1 VTFFKPPE
9 MEPSPEE
16 KLVENYVRRMATGF
30 GLRKPTPGFQP
41 TVYSWLHSRE
51 GKTNGDPFADFLR
64 NGLPDGPWLRSVIQS
79 GGASKIAPHAGLRAA
94 IHLHVFYP
102 DQLAGIAERLRLNAS
117 APDLFISA
125 TSEHAAAQTREALS
139 GYRGRIVEVEVTPNL
154 GRDIGPLLTQFGR
167 TLSASYDVIGHL
179 HTKKS
184 VLLEKPIVRG
194 SVEYVPAGKSGWRHI
209 QARWIFVYRR
219 GLLDI
224 DEAGYTLSAFRHYN
238 ALYEGGFVAWILS
251 VFEPSPVSPLTP
263 GVASLM
269 FAVFG
274 PDPVYGFLVPVLLG
288 VIAVIATYL
297 LGKQVGGQ
305 SVGLASA
312 ALLATTP
319 LILMYS
325 RSFHFSIPATA
336 ITVLALLSLFKSK
349 RAQDWGWVL
358 AFGIFIGIM
367 PLSRSMTLGFIPC
380 VAGAALPYVI
390 FEQDRWMRI
399 GRLVIA
405 GVVAVLT
412 SLPWLWK
419 SGSLVWWYLSQFGYG
434 SRAVEFGPKTTWLGG
449 VQFLM
454 DRTVDQLY
462 LPKRSGPMLD
472 LILASMASDPAI
484 GIVFPDEYPNI
495 IFQSHAPTQPVLST
509 AARKRKAKLTRYY
522 ILSGA
527 VTRTGSCRGGGWN
540 WVGVVSGLF
549 NSNDSG
555 VGALE
560 RRPRDDEGYHEG
572 SLQRVRKRTG
582 RQAVKKPKEPPRPQ
596 SSRPQRRCKPT
607 AVVNTIG

>member
-1 VTFFKPPE
+1 LSENKSVSVPVSVTA
-9 MEPSPEE
+9 SIA
-16 KLVENYVRRMATGF
+16 LLAY
-30 GLRKPTPGFQP
+30 L
-41 TVYSWLHSRE
+41 
-51 GKTNGDPFADFLR
+51 
-64 NGLPDGPWLRSVIQS
+64 VIQ
-79 GGASKIAPHAGLRAA
+79 
-94 IHLHVFYP
+94 V
-102 DQLAGIAERLRLNAS
+102 
-117 APDLFISA
+117 
-125 TSEHAAAQTREALS
+125 
-139 GYRGRIVEVEVTPNL
+139 
-154 GRDIGPLLTQFGR
+154 
-167 TLSASYDVIGHL
+167 
-179 HTKKS
+179 
-184 VLLEKPIVRG
+184 
-194 SVEYVPAGKSGWRHI
+194 
-209 QARWIFVYRR
+209 RWIFVYRR

-224 DEAGYTLSAFRHYN
+224 DEAGYTLIAFRHYN

-274 PDPVYGFLVPVLLG
+274 PDPVYGFLVPVLFG

-336 ITVLALLSLFKSK
+336 ITVLALVSLFKSK

-380 VAGAALPYVI
+380 VAGAALAYVI

-462 LPKRSGPMLD
+462 LPHTLAISVGLVAG
-472 LILASMASDPAI
+472 ILVLVSAVGA
-484 GIVFPDEYPNI
+484 
-495 IFQSHAPTQPVLST
+495 QRLAPTLRSPMTPLAVFCALCIVVLSSTQNTGSAFIAPVLPAVFVLVAAVLYLIAGRDSRWVSLAVAAT
-509 AARKRKAKLTRYY
+509 ALVAFLPFADLCWSLAAPYRINTPSASITVT
-522 ILSGA
+522 SGA
-527 VTRTGSCRGGGWN
+527 GTQELYESAFDLNSAEPGRMLPADQAEAWKLLNARTVNR
-540 WVGVVSGLF
+540 L
-549 NSNDSG
+549 
-555 VGALE
+555 
-560 RRPRDDEGYHEG
+560 
-572 SLQRVRKRTG
+572 G
-582 RQAVKKPKEPPRPQ
+582 R
-596 SSRPQRRCKPT
+596 KPT
-607 AVVNTIG
+607 AMGFRAVVYNVNTVGLASYLANWTDFQMMQIEPVAIGEGLDNYKAWLSPGGAASPACVLLTAAGDQAEFRPLVNTPMLERAAREVGFAQFDEWSMPNGRVVKMWTRPCPA